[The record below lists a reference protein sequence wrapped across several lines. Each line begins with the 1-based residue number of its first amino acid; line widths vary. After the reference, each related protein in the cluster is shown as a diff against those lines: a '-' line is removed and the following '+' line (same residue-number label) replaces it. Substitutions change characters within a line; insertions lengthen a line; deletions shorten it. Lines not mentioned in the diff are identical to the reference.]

1 MSLGYLDLSGL
12 TKAFGTNV
20 VLDAFSLSMAKGEFI
35 TLLGPSGCGKTTLLR
50 LIAGLL
56 RPDSGSVRV
65 DGRELTRLPA
75 HRRNVGIVFQSYA
88 LFPHLDVRE
97 SIAFGLKAKGMP
109 RDAIERAVAEAL
121 KIVRLQ
127 DFGDRSVK
135 ALSGGQQQRVSLARA
150 MVTRPAVMLLDEPFS
165 ALDRKLRETMQIET
179 RQILRRIGATAIFV
193 THDQEEAL
201 VLSDRVVVMNQGR
214 VEQIGD
220 PKTVYARPASAF
232 VLGFVGQALRLQGT
246 VNGASDGKMAVRT
259 EVGVMRAPG
268 AFGEGQKVMVATRP
282 ESVELGAA
290 GEGHNGAMLKVRELV
305 FLGSKTQVLFES
317 AVDDVL
323 IAELAGA
330 PPSDVAAGATVP
342 VRWPVDATLSY
353 AI

>member
-1 MSLGYLDLSGL
+1 LSLGYLDLSGL
-12 TKAFGTNV
+12 TKTFGTNV

-56 RPDSGSVRV
+56 RQDSGSIRV
-65 DGRELTRLPA
+65 EGRELTRLSA

-88 LFPHLDVRE
+88 LFPHLDVRGN
-97 SIAFGLKAKGMP
+97 IAFGLKAKGMAH
-109 RDAIERAVAEAL
+109 DAIEREVSEAL
-121 KIVRLQ
+121 KLVQLQ

-201 VLSDRVVVMNQGR
+201 VLSDRVVVMNHGR

-246 VNGASDGKMAVRT
+246 VNGVSGGKMAVRT
-259 EVGVMRAPG
+259 EVGLMRALG
-268 AFGEGQKVMVATRP
+268 GFREGQKVMVAARP

-290 GEGHNGAMLKVRELV
+290 GEDHNGAVLKVRELV

-317 AVDDVL
+317 AGEDVL
-323 IAELAGA
+323 MAELAGV
-330 PPSDVAAGATVP
+330 PPSNLQPGATVP

-353 AI
+353 AS